1 MEESVRLTPGS
12 KSLLYGIGFVL
23 GVGTLILASY
33 AILLGIWVS
42 FVMATKWALS

>member
-1 MEESVRLTPGS
+1 MNLTPGS
-12 KSLLYGIGFVL
+12 KSILYSVGFVL
-23 GVGTLILASY
+23 GIGTLILTGY